1 MGQAMNNWD
10 QYFLDMCLFV
20 ANKSKDPSTKVG
32 AVIVGPDNEVRG
44 TGYNGFPRGI
54 HDTEARLKD
63 RDTKIKLVV
72 HAEMNAVLAAAR
84 VGIPLLGSTMYIWAF
99 DAKTK
104 QTWGGPPCTRC
115 AVEMIQAGIAEVRVP
130 VPKGIPERWQA
141 DLDYSRGILLEAGV
155 KYHEIH

>member
-1 MGQAMNNWD
+1 MTEWD
-10 QYFLDMCLFV
+10 EHFVCMCLFV
-20 ANKSKDPSTKVG
+20 AAKSKDPSTKVG

-44 TGYNGFPRGI
+44 TGYNGFPRGVA
-54 HDTEARLKD
+54 DTPERLND

-84 VGIPLLGSTMYIWAF
+84 VGIPVKGCTMYIWAI

-115 AVEMIQAGIAEVRVP
+115 AVEMIQAGISEVRVP
-130 VPKGIPERWQA
+130 VPKDVPERWRT

-155 KYHEIH
+155 KYVELE